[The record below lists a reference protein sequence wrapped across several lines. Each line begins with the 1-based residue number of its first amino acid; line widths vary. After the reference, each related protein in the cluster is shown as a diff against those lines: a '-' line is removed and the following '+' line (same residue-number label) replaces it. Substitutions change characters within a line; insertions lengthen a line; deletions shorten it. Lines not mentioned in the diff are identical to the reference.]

1 MDSYHCVLIALV
13 PDKLVDSTVFSNGCQ
28 FAFRHDVIHYT
39 ECFHYIIIYI
49 CFFYFAGHISV
60 NNDDTKDLLKGNNF
74 IKSLLWMKFIL
85 FLPLRSLPPD
95 CNNLSLRAF
104 ASLIFYLI
112 HFFHT
117 LLIPFVFLNYLNKN
131 FFYSRAVGSFFKVPG
146 VGWGVGG
153 GLSKNIGYHGC
164 PATKN

>member
-1 MDSYHCVLIALV
+1 MDSYHCVLMALV
-13 PDKLVDSTVFSNGCQ
+13 PEKLVDSTVFSNGCQ

-39 ECFHYIIIYI
+39 ECFHYIIIYV

-74 IKSLLWMKFIL
+74 IKSLLWVKFIL

-112 HFFHT
+112 NFFHT
-117 LLIPFVFLNYLNKN
+117 LLIPFVFLNYLNKI
-131 FFYSRAVGSFFKVPG
+131 SSIVGPQEAFLRCR
-146 VGWGVGG
+146 GWGGGWVGD
-153 GLSKNIGYHGC
+153 
-164 PATKN
+164 